1 MLNTSQT
8 MANYGVYSFFSTSHT
23 GTIES
28 FVSPFFGLA
37 NNVKLSFFVYSM
49 KKSAKNVVL
58 TDFKRYPVCGMFFF
72 FSFLVLF
79 PVIRPSHTFTF
90 FISSSPSSRILL
102 RKALRSWSSP
112 SMRSPPIIMVS
123 SSARNSSAMFSP
135 SSFSSTML

>member
-1 MLNTSQT
+1 MFVVFQI
-8 MANYGVYSFFSTSHT
+8 YKIFGSFILT
-23 GTIES
+23 
-28 FVSPFFGLA
+28 
-37 NNVKLSFFVYSM
+37 LSLEMSDKP

>member
-8 MANYGVYSFFSTSHT
+8 MANYGVYSFFLHT

-58 TDFKRYPVCGMFFF
+58 TDFKRYPVCGMYLFFF
-72 FSFLVLF
+72 L
-79 PVIRPSHTFTF
+79 TF
-90 FISSSPSSRILL
+90 FLLLYGPLKPSRSSSHPLL
-102 RKALRSWSSP
+102 RPESC
-112 SMRSPPIIMVS
+112 
-123 SSARNSSAMFSP
+123 
-135 SSFSSTML
+135 

>member
-1 MLNTSQT
+1 M
-8 MANYGVYSFFSTSHT
+8 VFIHFFYVTHT

-58 TDFKRYPVCGMFFF
+58 TDLKRYPVCGMFLF

>member
-1 MLNTSQT
+1 MFVVFQI
-8 MANYGVYSFFSTSHT
+8 YKIFGSFILT
-23 GTIES
+23 
-28 FVSPFFGLA
+28 
-37 NNVKLSFFVYSM
+37 LSLEMSDKP

-58 TDFKRYPVCGMFFF
+58 TDLKRYPVVVCSF

-102 RKALRSWSSP
+102 RKALRSWSNP

>member
-1 MLNTSQT
+1 MVFIHFFLRHIQEHLNL
-8 MANYGVYSFFSTSHT
+8 
-23 GTIES
+23 

-37 NNVKLSFFVYSM
+37 NNIKLSFFVYSM

-58 TDFKRYPVCGMFFF
+58 TDFKRYPVVVCSCF
-72 FSFLVLF
+72 FLVLF

-102 RKALRSWSSP
+102 RKALRSWSNP